1 MFRTL
6 RFYHSFFK
14 FLSTPS
20 SRRATQDQIHHL
32 WRGGHFYPRPPRG
45 GRPGFPS
52 LFRKVSNFY
61 PRPPRGGR
69 PSTWLSTILAQQYF
83 YPRPPRGG
91 RPAEAALP
99 APIVVISIHAL
110 REEGDETSGTK
121 TSTPAGFLSTPS
133 ARRATAHRGRRQ
145 IPESISIHALREE
158 GDPAHAEDKADSLY
172 FYPRPPRGG
181 RHTVVRPHGL
191 HLQFLS
197 TPSARRATP
206 KIVSPLSQNAN
217 FYPRPPRG
225 GRQSNAKSYA
235 DAQLFLSTPSARRA
249 TSSPALT
256 SLICDISIHALR
268 EEGDCIIKAKRANSM
283 YFYPRPPRGGRR
295 SRCSPAVTD
304 RHFYPRPPRGGR
316 PVQRTGLIQTVN
328 FYPRPPR
335 GGRLW

>member
-32 WRGGHFYPRPPRG
+32 WRGGH
-45 GRPGFPS
+45 
-52 LFRKVSNFY
+52 
-61 PRPPRGGR
+61 
-69 PSTWLSTILAQQYF
+69 F

-225 GRQSNAKSYA
+225 GRLHHQHSPALSVI
-235 DAQLFLSTPSARRA
+235 FLSTPSARRA
-249 TSSPALT
+249 TA
-256 SLICDISIHALR
+256 SLRQNGQIPCISIHALR
-268 EEGDCIIKAKRANSM
+268 EEGDVAGVVLR
-283 YFYPRPPRGGRR
+283 
-295 SRCSPAVTD
+295 
-304 RHFYPRPPRGGR
+304 
-316 PVQRTGLIQTVN
+316 
-328 FYPRPPR
+328 
-335 GGRLW
+335 